1 MKTRTKSALTLSLA
15 LTMTGA
21 LAAGCSGSGGTAE
34 SSAGPSAGAASATAA
49 ANQPPAIKP
58 ISLTYWS
65 DLSVNASATV
75 TNLGQIDMYKELEKR
90 TGVKATFKHPS
101 AGNAPE
107 AFGLLVASRDFPDV
121 IEYAWTSYPGGPAK
135 AIEDNVVIPLQDLI
149 EKHAPNLKK
158 ILSENPEVKKQIS
171 TDKGQIYAFPSL
183 NIQKN
188 RVFGG
193 FMVRK
198 DWLDELGLAVPQ
210 TVSEWETVLRTFKE
224 KKGAANP
231 FTMVKSHFAN
241 SQFGFMGAYG
251 INNDFY
257 VDNGKVKF
265 GPSQPA
271 FKEFLTTL
279 NKWYKEGL
287 LDPDFATNDSK
298 IVDSK
303 ITTGKS
309 GAAFGYIGS
318 TLGKYLPALREKDPK
333 ATLVMAQYPVL
344 NKGETPSFI
353 PRDWEYNQYGA
364 AAITTANKNPVDTV
378 KWLDYLY
385 GDEGHMLKNFGI
397 EGLTYKLENGYPKFT
412 DLILN
417 NPDKLP
423 VAQAMGKY
431 FRGNYPSPGLT
442 DDRYLEQYYV
452 YPEQKDALKTLSA
465 YAGNAVKVLFPPAT
479 NTPQESEELAKL
491 MGEINTYK
499 DEMMFKFIMGS
510 EPIANFDKYID
521 QLKKMGIEK
530 AIGLKQAAL
539 DRYNA
544 R

>member
-15 LTMTGA
+15 VTVTGA
-21 LAAGCSGSGGTAE
+21 LAAGCSGGGGSAE
-34 SSAGPSAGAASATAA
+34 TSAVPSAGATSPSAAE
-49 ANQPPAIKP
+49 NQSSAIKP

-65 DLSVNASATV
+65 DLVANASASV
-75 TNLGQIDMYKELEKR
+75 TNLGQTEMYKELEKR
-90 TGVKATFKHPS
+90 TGVKVTFKHPA
-101 AGNAPE
+101 AGNVTE
-107 AFGLLVASRDFPDV
+107 AFGLMIASRDLPDV
-121 IEYAWTSYPGGPAK
+121 IEAAWIYHQGGPAK
-135 AIEDNVVIPLQDLI
+135 AIEDNIIIPLEDLI
-149 EKHAPNLKK
+149 DKHAPNLKK
-158 ILSENPEVKKQIS
+158 ILAENPEVKKQIS

-183 NIQKN
+183 NLQNN

-193 FMVRK
+193 LLIRK
-198 DWLDELGLAVPQ
+198 DWLDELGLTVPQ
-210 TVSEWETVLRTFKE
+210 TVSEWETALRAFKE

-231 FTMVKSHFAN
+231 FTMDKGSFTN
-241 SQFGFMGAYG
+241 SQLGFMGAYG
-251 INNDFY
+251 INNDVY

-265 GPSQPA
+265 GPVQPE

-287 LDPDFATNDSK
+287 LDPDFATNDGK

-309 GAAFGYIGS
+309 GATFGYIGG
-318 TLGKYLPALREKDPK
+318 TIGKYLPVLREKDPK

-344 NKGETPSFI
+344 NKGETPRFI
-353 PRDWEYNQYGA
+353 FRDWEYNHSGA

-385 GDEGHMLKNFGI
+385 GSEGHMLKNFGV
-397 EGLTYKLENGYPKFT
+397 EGLTYKLENGYPKYT

-431 FRGNYPSPGLT
+431 FRANYPSPGLA

-452 YPEQKDALKTLSA
+452 YQEQKDALKTLST
-465 YAGNAVKVLFPPAT
+465 YADNAVKVLFPPAT
-479 NTPQESEELAKL
+479 NTPQESEEVTKL
-491 MGEINTYK
+491 GGEISTYK
-499 DEMMFKFIMGS
+499 DEMLFKFIMGT
-510 EPIANFDKYID
+510 EPIANFDKYTD
-521 QLKKMGIEK
+521 QLKKLGIERVV
-530 AIGLKQAAL
+530 ALKQAAL